1 MKLIG
6 NVIWFLIYGLWM
18 AAVHFVIGVAFC
30 ATVIFIPTG
39 LQFIKIARYAIWP
52 FGHSA
57 VTDFDRHPIC
67 NLLWIPL
74 FGWWLS
80 LIHLLVGIVL
90 CITLLDKHGVAEM
103 RKLIKELKNE
113 GKTILLASHNQ
124 GDIDELCDTVCE
136 MDAGI
141 MTMIRED
148 R

>member
-1 MKLIG
+1 MNSQDYFSLGENVMKLIG

-90 CITLLDKHGVAEM
+90 CITLIGIPFAKKCFRLCALSFLPYGATVA
-103 RKLIKELKNE
+103 
-113 GKTILLASHNQ
+113 
-124 GDIDELCDTVCE
+124 
-136 MDAGI
+136 
-141 MTMIRED
+141 
-148 R
+148 